1 MEDYSV
7 KNIRQGFRDKGAFYI
22 TNELSD
28 YLKSLFPVEDV
39 KEEYIPKFFEKVLE
53 EYWAYEERERERKM
67 EIETSQLEK
76 KYFIISELSVKTK
89 CLNIVN
95 RMDKQ
100 KVKIEKRLKEI

>member
-1 MEDYSV
+1 MKDYSV

-39 KEEYIPKFFEKVLE
+39 KEEYILKFFEKVLE
-53 EYWAYEERERERKM
+53 EYWAYEEREKM
-67 EIETSQLEK
+67 EIKTSQLEK
-76 KYFIISELSVKTK
+76 KYFIIPELSVKTK

-95 RMDKQ
+95 RIDKQ
-100 KVKIEKRLKEI
+100 KVKLEKRLKEI

>member
-1 MEDYSV
+1 MEDYSA

-53 EYWAYEERERERKM
+53 EYWEYEEKEREM
-67 EIETSQLEK
+67 EIETSELEK
-76 KYFIISELSVKTK
+76 KYFIIPESSVKTK

-95 RMDKQ
+95 RIDKQ